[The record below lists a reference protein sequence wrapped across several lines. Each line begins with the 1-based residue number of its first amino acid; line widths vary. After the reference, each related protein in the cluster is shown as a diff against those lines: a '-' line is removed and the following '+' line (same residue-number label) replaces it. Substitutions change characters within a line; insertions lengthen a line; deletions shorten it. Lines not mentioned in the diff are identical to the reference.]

1 MITLKQVNNFIKQ
14 QKIGIFIE
22 TEEDL
27 YISINRDKYEWI
39 LTYGFVDL
47 NSSNKLKVINKKS
60 LYQGLDKYIKRIK
73 QLIIYRVPFL
83 ASIEFPELNRVDIL
97 LKKEKT
103 EYSLDNLLQDI
114 EELMIKFKIKEI

>member
-1 MITLKQVNNFIKQ
+1 MITLKQANNFLKQ

-22 TEEDL
+22 TEGNF

-39 LTYGFVDL
+39 LSYGFVDL
-47 NSSNKLKVINKKS
+47 NSNNKVKVINKRS
-60 LYQGLDKYIKRIK
+60 PYQGLDKYIKRIK

-83 ASIEFPELNRVDIL
+83 ASIEFPELNKVDIL
-97 LKKEKT
+97 LKKEKI
-103 EYSLDNLLQDI
+103 EYSLDNLLRDI